1 MHSGNKRSPHMP
13 AVLPASQLNP
23 HSRGRG
29 ATLQLTPTK
38 GRTAHHLASR
48 VIQCQF
54 KTGTH
59 VRINDNPP
67 CYGQIVSA
75 DGVGNYQVRIGGT
88 NNIRRIEE
96 HRLSLHPMLLA
107 QKIHVPALI
116 APSRF
121 EVGTHVK
128 VNDNPPWHG
137 QITDWNGRG
146 IYQVRVGGM
155 ALIKNVEERK
165 LELHSIVATM
175 KKFVRPEF
183 ANGTHV
189 KVNTPNEPAW
199 YGRITG
205 WDGKGKY
212 TVEVGGTNMKVQ
224 VEAAKIESHPMVNI
238 VSLRNA
244 TYIRYGEACKLNPN
258 TTLVLRAQNTGD
270 MYHIKA
276 SMVIH
281 PDFNLLLWN
290 VNQITCPQAQQVVDL
305 LGDLVN
311 RPDTRQQIFYTN
323 VNLCPNKLY
332 KNETWATSDIEAY
345 LDRPSSKLFSAR
357 QSRLDQLNSLK
368 SKLGEATLKRLM
380 RAEDALKEANKESQD
395 VLAWARESHRRLL
408 VNDLSRRFAF
418 YTEAEAMAF
427 ERDLQEKG
435 HFHKGK
441 KYVIVNFRATGHSNR
456 PGANAPALDTG
467 RKGMQQ
473 IIEAVKQVLGH
484 EVVVVPMGEE
494 PMDMKGGP
502 NLLCYWNWPSAG
514 NRRTQAAL
522 LRYLNDNYNIV
533 GAIGMRSGV
542 MDQIA
547 FAGIKI
553 ISIDISLHRYEGELP
568 DLALSKGWDRGMKL
582 EKAYRG
588 AYGRV
593 FLTRPRKGES
603 TRNLP
608 DWKGKFHPDD
618 VANIKDSVG
627 LYFSGA
633 SGQSTM
639 HSSHPLHQNVPEQA
653 LERFKQTL
661 KSKPLTAYNLIDNIH
676 PYISQLYNFRN
687 SISEKAKGEVES
699 LYREI
704 KEKIEKI
711 EERAY
716 DSIKAKFVDHEKKTI
731 KWMRDNQRQALLK
744 GNKQHVFY
752 EQQKE
757 VTARDLNLTGSEDT
771 AALIY
776 IAYDEKYRQLI

>member
-1 MHSGNKRSPHMP
+1 MP

-23 HSRGRG
+23 HSRGLG

-107 QKIHVPALI
+107 QKINVPALI

-183 ANGTHV
+183 ATGTYV
-189 KVNTPNEPAW
+189 KVNSPNSQSW
-199 YGRITG
+199 YGKITG

-212 TVEVGGTNMKVQ
+212 TVEVSGSSMKVQ
-224 VEAAKIESHPMVNI
+224 VEAEKIESHPVFNL
-238 VSLRNA
+238 VTLRNA
-244 TYIRYGEACKLNPN
+244 TYIGYSEACKLNPN

-276 SMVIH
+276 SMAIH
-281 PDFNLLLWN
+281 SDFNLLLWN
-290 VNQITCPQAQQVVDL
+290 VNQVTRSQAQQVVDL

-311 RPDTRQQIFYTN
+311 RPDTRQQIFYMH

-357 QSRLDQLNSLK
+357 QSRLNQLNSLK

-380 RAEDALKEANKESQD
+380 SAEDALKEANKESRD

-427 ERDLQEKG
+427 ESDLQSEG
-435 HFHKGK
+435 RFEKGK

-494 PMDMKGGP
+494 PMDMIGKP
-502 NLLCYWNWPSAG
+502 NLLCYWTWPSAG

-553 ISIDISLHRYEGELP
+553 ISIDISPHRYEGELP
-568 DLALSKGWDRGMKL
+568 DLARSKGWDRGMKL

-593 FLTRPRKGES
+593 FLTQPRKKES
-603 TRNLP
+603 ERNLP
-608 DWKGKFHPDD
+608 DWKGKFHPHD
-618 VANIKDSVG
+618 VANIKSAVG

-639 HSSHPLHQNVPEQA
+639 HSSHPLYQNVPEQA

-661 KSKPLTAYNLIDNIH
+661 MSKPLTAYNLIDNIH

-687 SISEKAKGEVES
+687 SISEKAKGEVEQ
-699 LYREI
+699 LRRDIEAKI
-704 KEKIEKI
+704 KEVEKNASQLI
-711 EERAY
+711 TWRFRA
-716 DSIKAKFVDHEKKTI
+716 HNEKTI
-731 KWMRDNQRQALLK
+731 KWMRDNQQQALLRGETQYK
-744 GNKQHVFY
+744 FY
-752 EQQKE
+752 REQVEFVAKE
-757 VTARDLNLTGSEDT
+757 FGLIGQEETAIK
-771 AALIY
+771 IY
-776 IAYDEKYRQLI
+776 RAYDEKYRQLI